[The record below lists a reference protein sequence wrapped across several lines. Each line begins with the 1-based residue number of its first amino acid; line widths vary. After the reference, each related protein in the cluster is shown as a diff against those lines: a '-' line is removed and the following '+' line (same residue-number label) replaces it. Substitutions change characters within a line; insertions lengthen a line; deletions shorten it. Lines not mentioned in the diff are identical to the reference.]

1 MQIKSSPY
9 LQEKLPN
16 LKLHTIHAQ
25 VDVKMSIDDFWE
37 SAIELIETKA
47 RLSLNEIKEIETIR
61 HSRDA
66 YKILGKEPSRYRLSA
81 EALHRRVIRGLGLY
95 RINNVV
101 DIVNYISLKSG
112 ISIGGYDADKIDHE
126 ILADVGNA
134 SDIYHSIG
142 RGVLNI
148 ENMPVLRDNNG
159 PFGTPT
165 SDSDRSKISEET
177 KNILLV
183 FWLFKPNENIE
194 DVFKESIFLLRK
206 YANSESISSCLYC

>member
-1 MQIKSSPY
+1 MLIQSSLY
-9 LQEKLPN
+9 LQEKLPD
-16 LKLHTIHAQ
+16 LKMHTIQAH
-25 VDVKMSIDDFWE
+25 VEVKKSTNEFW
-37 SAIELIETKA
+37 ARVNELVGIKTK
-47 RLSLNEIKEIETIR
+47 LSLNEIKQIETIS

-66 YKILGKEPSRYRLSA
+66 YKILGKEPSRYRLSV
-81 EALHRRVIRGLGLY
+81 EALHRRAIRGLGLY

-134 SDIYHSIG
+134 SDLFHAIG

-148 ENMPVLRDNNG
+148 ENMPVLRDING